1 MNHLS
6 ELSDLGAKLVE
17 KAVDVYTVQG
27 REVVSRWF
35 HSGQDLDCML
45 WFSEKSDLVRFQM
58 NLHGQ
63 IVDWSQ
69 SPSGATLQTGFISEE
84 EIGYGGGDV
93 QVIECVV
100 YDEVLNC
107 QSVETVFDLLASIS
121 GFRDEWKAQIVA
133 ALRQGLKVSGKE
145 LRSFGARRATRAPF
159 WSRLKRLGR

>member
-1 MNHLS
+1 MIHLP

-84 EIGYGGGDV
+84 EMGYGGGDV
-93 QVIECVV
+93 QVIERVV
-100 YDEVLNC
+100 YDDILNR
-107 QSVETVFDLLASIS
+107 QSVETVFELLVSIS
-121 GFRDEWKAQIVA
+121 GFRAEWKQQITE
-133 ALRQGLKVSGKE
+133 ALRQGLSVGGKE
-145 LRSFGARRATRAPF
+145 QPFAAGRRTTRSPF

>member
-1 MNHLS
+1 MIHPQ

-45 WFSEKSDLVRFQM
+45 WFSEHSELVRFQM

-69 SPSGATLQTGFISEE
+69 THSEAALQTGFISEE
-84 EIGYGGGDV
+84 EMGYGGGEV
-93 QVIECVV
+93 QVIERVV
-100 YDEVLNC
+100 YDDVLNR
-107 QSVETVFDLLASIS
+107 QSVETVFELLASVS
-121 GFRDEWKAQIVA
+121 GFRSEWKLQIA
-133 ALRQGLKVSGKE
+133 DALRQGLSLSGTE
-145 LRSFGARRATRAPF
+145 RPSIAGRRATRSPF
-159 WSRLKRLGR
+159 WRRLKQLGR